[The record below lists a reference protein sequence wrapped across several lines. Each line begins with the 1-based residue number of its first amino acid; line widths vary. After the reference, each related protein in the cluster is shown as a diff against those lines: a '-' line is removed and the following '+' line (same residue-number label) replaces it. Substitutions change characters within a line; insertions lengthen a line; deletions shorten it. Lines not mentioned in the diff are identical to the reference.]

1 MNPGA
6 ALRNVFSQPG
16 CAAAIGAYDPA
27 VAKLVDRAGFPVV
40 YVSGSGSSTAVGG
53 FTDVGLLSFTEMLQ
67 NARHIVAAT
76 SAPTLCDIDTGFGN
90 VTNVKRTIRE
100 FESIGAAGVH
110 IEDQQF
116 PKRCGQT
123 AGATLVPTDE
133 MMAKIFAAKEA
144 QANDDFVLIV
154 RTDARQVEGFDG
166 VIQRS
171 RAYIDAGADAI
182 FPEAL
187 LTADEFRQCRQELA
201 VPLVIDVPE
210 WGRSPTMTLDELSEW
225 GFDLGIFAITAMRI
239 ALARVREFL
248 GELSRDRT
256 QRAWL
261 DRMMTRAEVDD
272 LVGLPGIRAEEDRL
286 AALGSRRLQEIEL
299 NDQTELAPR

>member
-6 ALRNVFSQPG
+6 AFREVLAAPG
-16 CAAAIGAYDPA
+16 CAAAVGAYDPA
-27 VAKLVDRAGFPVV
+27 VAKLVEQAGFPIV

-53 FTDVGLLSFTEMLQ
+53 FTDAGLLSFTEMLH

-76 SAPTLCDIDTGFGN
+76 ATPTLCDIDTGFGN

-100 FESIGAAGVH
+100 FEAIGAAGVH

-123 AGATLVPTDE
+123 AGATLIELDE

-144 QANDDFVLIV
+144 QRSEDFVLVV
-154 RTDARQVEGFDG
+154 RTDARQVEGLEG
-166 VIQRS
+166 VIRRG
-171 RAYIDAGADAI
+171 RAYIEAGADVL

-187 LTADEFRQCRQELA
+187 LTPEEFVRCREELA

-210 WGRSPTMTLDELSEW
+210 WGRSPTMTLDELASW
-225 GFDLGIFAITAMRI
+225 GFDLGIFAISAMRV
-239 ALARVREFL
+239 ALAAVREFL
-248 GELSRDRT
+248 GALGSERT
-256 QRAWL
+256 QRGWL
-261 DRMMTRAEVDD
+261 ERMLTRAETDE
-272 LVGLPGIRAEEDRL
+272 LVGLPGIRAEEERL
-286 AALGSRRLQEIEL
+286 AALGAERLRAL
-299 NDQTELAPR
+299 KTGWTEAAHV